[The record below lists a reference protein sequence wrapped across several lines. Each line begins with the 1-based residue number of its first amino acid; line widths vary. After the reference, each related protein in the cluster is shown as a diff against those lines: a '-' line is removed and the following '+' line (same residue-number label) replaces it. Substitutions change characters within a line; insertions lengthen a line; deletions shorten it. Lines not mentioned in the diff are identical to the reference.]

1 MPKRHGYVSIDGLG
15 HSPFL
20 TFVMRPNS
28 KAAGSSGGS
37 TGVKFV
43 MVRLRQLYV
52 QVIIAILLGIA
63 LGILAPATAV
73 EMKPLGDAFIG
84 LLRMMLGPIIFCSV
98 VLGLTHVRDMGQLGR
113 LAFKALLYFEI
124 LTTVGMALGFVVVN
138 VFEPGAGLH
147 ATSLAVNESVAR
159 ISNTASH
166 FTAVGFFLSI
176 IPNTLVDAFAKG
188 EILQVLFISV
198 LTGAALSIGGKKD
211 SPILRGIEEGQ
222 DVLFRILG
230 FIMRVAPI
238 GAFGAI
244 AAAVGAHGSGTLIYL
259 AKLVGLYY
267 VTSLA
272 FVFLVLGSV
281 AGMAGLSILK
291 LIRLVR
297 EELLLVLGTA
307 SGEVALPRL
316 MQKLEKAGCDEA
328 VVGFVL
334 PAGYSFNLDGTAIY
348 MAIAVGFIAQATD
361 TPFSLGQQ
369 IGVLA
374 IMLLTSKGGTT
385 VAGGAFIKLAA
396 TLQTVRALPL
406 NGLGLLFGV
415 DRLMATCTALTNV
428 VGNTV
433 AVFVIAR
440 WENAFNRAKF
450 DSYMAE
456 LAAPPGAGPQA
467 PVVAVPASAKAGE

>member
-1 MPKRHGYVSIDGLG
+1 M
-15 HSPFL
+15 
-20 TFVMRPNS
+20 
-28 KAAGSSGGS
+28 A
-37 TGVKFV
+37 
-43 MVRLRQLYV
+43 RLRQLYV
-52 QVIIAILLGIA
+52 QVLIAIALGIA
-63 LGILAPATAV
+63 LGLLAPATAI

-84 LLRMMLGPIIFCSV
+84 LLRMLLGPIIFCSV
-98 VLGLTHVRDMGQLGR
+98 VLGLTHVRDMRQLGR
-113 LAFKALLYFEI
+113 LAFKALLYFEV

-138 VFEPGAGLH
+138 VFEPGSGLH
-147 ATSLAVNESVAR
+147 ATHLAMSDSVTK

-176 IPNTLVDAFAKG
+176 IPNTIIDAFAKG
-188 EILQVLFISV
+188 EILQVLFISI
-198 LTGAALSIGGKKD
+198 LTGAALSVGAKED
-211 SPILRGIEEGQ
+211 SPILRGIEEAQ
-222 DVLFRILG
+222 TILFRILG
-230 FIMRVAPI
+230 FIMKVAPI

-244 AAAVGAHGSGTLIYL
+244 AAAVGAHGSGTLVYL
-259 AKLVGLYY
+259 AQLVALYY
-267 VTSLA
+267 ATSLF
-272 FVFLVLGSV
+272 FVLVILGSV
-281 AGMAGLSILK
+281 CAFAKLSIFK

-433 AVFVIAR
+433 AVFVVAK
-440 WENAFNRAKF
+440 WENAFDRAKF
-450 DSYMAE
+450 NAYMAE
-456 LAAPPGAGPQA
+456 ISAPPAEPAAAAPLAAP
-467 PVVAVPASAKAGE
+467 VAVKAGE